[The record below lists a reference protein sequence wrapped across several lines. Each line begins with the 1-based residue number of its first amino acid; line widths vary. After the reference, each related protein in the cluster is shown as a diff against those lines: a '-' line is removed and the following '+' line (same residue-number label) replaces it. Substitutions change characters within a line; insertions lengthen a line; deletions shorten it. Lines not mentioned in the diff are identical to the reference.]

1 MPARQ
6 TNFRQGVPSPPRRRP
21 SSHASHSHSPH
32 LPVSSETSAGGIVVD
47 VVDGIPYAA
56 LIARR
61 NRAGRIEW
69 CLPKGHLEAGETPE
83 QAALREV
90 AEETGIHGRIIR
102 HLASIDYWFSGA
114 DHRVHKVVHHYLMGY
129 ESGLITVEHDPD
141 HEAEEAAWIP
151 LKDSSHRL
159 AYPNERRI
167 VAIALDLLYRG
178 L

>member
-1 MPARQ
+1 MPARP

-83 QAALREV
+83 QCIVREIKEELATIQEGENLKISLNVKFLVDYISIIGGKVTELKLLNSKSSVVVKDEADDKSVYFTMPLALRE
-90 AEETGIHGRIIR
+90 
-102 HLASIDYWFSGA
+102 
-114 DHRVHKVVHHYLMGY
+114 
-129 ESGLITVEHDPD
+129 
-141 HEAEEAAWIP
+141 
-151 LKDSSHRL
+151 
-159 AYPNERRI
+159 
-167 VAIALDLLYRG
+167 
-178 L
+178 